1 MTERWAARSGAFL
14 HRVLDDDI
22 LVYCHASGATH
33 RFADAEAWVFE
44 QLLAGEAE
52 LDQLAAAAVAVAE
65 RPAPREELA
74 GAIRGILRMFE
85 DFGLVSRLH

>member
-1 MTERWAARSGAFL
+1 MNERWAARRGNFL

-22 LVYCHASGATH
+22 LVFCHASGATH

-52 LDQLAAAAVAVAE
+52 LGALATAAQAVAE
-65 RPAPREELA
+65 RAATPESMAE
-74 GAIRGILRMFE
+74 AIRGILLMFE
-85 DFGLVSRLH
+85 DFGLVARQS

>member
-1 MTERWAARSGAFL
+1 MSERWAARRGEFL

-44 QLLAGEAE
+44 RLLAGDAE
-52 LDQLAAAAVAVAE
+52 LDVLAQAAQGAADRQAS
-65 RPAPREELA
+65 REELA

>member
-1 MTERWAARSGAFL
+1 MAERWAARRSEFL
-14 HRVLDDDI
+14 SRVLDDDI

-44 QLLAGEAE
+44 RLLAGDADLDALAEAA
-52 LDQLAAAAVAVAE
+52 QAAAE
-65 RPAPREELA
+65 RAAPREELV